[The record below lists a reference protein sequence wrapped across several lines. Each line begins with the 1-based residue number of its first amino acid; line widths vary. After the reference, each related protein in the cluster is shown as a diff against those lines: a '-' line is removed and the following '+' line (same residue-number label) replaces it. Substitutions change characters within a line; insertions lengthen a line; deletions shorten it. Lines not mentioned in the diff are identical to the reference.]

1 MSQAGLGVRAF
12 FRIKAREAD
21 EKELCT
27 LRPRFLYKVYG
38 KPRRVPCAK
47 QMKIPDM
54 LRPVHPD
61 VRSAFATRP
70 GTFSGAGSGFAPGRT
85 DCASLWFLFT
95 HSVSSW
101 SPAVSKRRSAS
112 QAWVP
117 YPVFSRVYP
126 HSDRRMP
133 CVSGIIFRQ
142 RLQILKQGSPLR
154 TARRDRTVRS
164 NAMRS
169 RCFFSLAR
177 RTLEVGIWSRIGM
190 RMYARRANS
199 TRFGTVCTH
208 IATRNT
214 EVLRALTCRTFST
227 DCRFGRQNKQSRKS
241 FKFV

>member
-61 VRSAFATRP
+61 VRSAFATRL

-85 DCASLWFLFT
+85 DFASLWVLFT

-101 SPAVSKRRSAS
+101 SPAVSRRRSAS
-112 QAWVP
+112 QAWFRIPCFRGSIRIQIGVCP
-117 YPVFSRVYP
+117 AFRVSYFGNG
-126 HSDRRMP
+126 SKSSNKVRP
-133 CVSGIIFRQ
+133 CAPRVAI
-142 RLQILKQGSPLR
+142 
-154 TARRDRTVRS
+154 ARSVQTP
-164 NAMRS
+164 
-169 RCFFSLAR
+169 
-177 RTLEVGIWSRIGM
+177 
-190 RMYARRANS
+190 
-199 TRFGTVCTH
+199 
-208 IATRNT
+208 
-214 EVLRALTCRTFST
+214 
-227 DCRFGRQNKQSRKS
+227 
-241 FKFV
+241 

>member
-101 SPAVSKRRSAS
+101 SPAVSRRRSAS
-112 QAWVP
+112 PAWVP
-117 YPVFSRVYP
+117 YSVVLRVYS
-126 HSDRRMP
+126 HSVPRSP
-133 CVSGIIFRQ
+133 LLSGIIFRQ

-169 RCFFSLAR
+169 RCLF
-177 RTLEVGIWSRIGM
+177 
-190 RMYARRANS
+190 
-199 TRFGTVCTH
+199 
-208 IATRNT
+208 
-214 EVLRALTCRTFST
+214 
-227 DCRFGRQNKQSRKS
+227 
-241 FKFV
+241 